1 MRSKLRVQFQEHV
14 KKLYSEQVS
23 AQNLGVVEN
32 FLIIILIGFLGK
44 KRLGK
49 TVMDVVKEGKLKKVK
64 KSKKKIS
71 EPMEVEES

>member
-1 MRSKLRVQFQEHV
+1 MQFQEHV

-32 FLIIILIGFLGK
+32 FLIIIFNGFLGK